1 MRTTLNIATPILD
14 ELREIRSKEG
24 GSLGQLV
31 STLLAEALKR
41 RRTGE
46 DQSDFEWSSK
56 PMGARV
62 DLSDKEIVDAILNG
76 DPPDS
81 DSP

>member
-1 MRTTLNIATPILD
+1 MRTTLNIATPILE

-24 GSLGQLV
+24 GSLGQVV

-41 RRTGE
+41 RQTGE

-62 DLSDKEIVDAILNG
+62 DLSDKEIVGAILNG

-81 DSP
+81 DPP

>member
-1 MRTTLNIATPILD
+1 MRTTLNIATPILE

-41 RRTGE
+41 RQTGE

-62 DLSDKEIVDAILNG
+62 DLSDKEIVDAILKG

-81 DSP
+81 DPP